1 LSLSVAAKAAGYD
14 SPRTL
19 TRHCLSHTGFAPH
32 ELRESAEEQVVHAPE
47 VRETTDA
54 DSSHPAA
61 FR

>member
-32 ELRESAEEQVVHAPE
+32 ELRESAEEQVVAM
-47 VRETTDA
+47 RLANLLTKATATCDR
-54 DSSHPAA
+54 S
-61 FR
+61 